1 MIAYWLHSDVLALR
15 YQELFLPK
23 YKSTHF
29 TLLPAWGLTM
39 AAYRTNMP
47 WNEYWWTFFDGV
59 IATIV
64 MRTSACTVND
74 IFDRQLDA
82 CVGEYQI

>member
-1 MIAYWLHSDVLALR
+1 
-15 YQELFLPK
+15 
-23 YKSTHF
+23 
-29 TLLPAWGLTM
+29 M